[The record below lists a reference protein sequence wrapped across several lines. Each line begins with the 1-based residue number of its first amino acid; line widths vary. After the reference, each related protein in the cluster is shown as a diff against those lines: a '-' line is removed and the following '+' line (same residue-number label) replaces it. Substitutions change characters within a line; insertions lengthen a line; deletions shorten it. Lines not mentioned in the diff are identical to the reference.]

1 MTELGL
7 RERKKQQTR
16 SRIRDAAIRLFA
28 ERGFDQV
35 RVAEVAREA
44 EVSEATVFNYFAS
57 KEDLVHDGMADFAD
71 GLVEALRLRPAGESL
86 LSAFRTY
93 VLRPHGLAENDR
105 AVARIATVARIVGD
119 SPTLRAR
126 ERQVFD
132 RATRAL
138 AELIATEN
146 NTRADDVESWVIAN
160 ALMGVNRA
168 LKELV
173 HSQALAGHSGKR
185 IAQDVLAQGR
195 RALDVLDEGLA
206 RYRTV

>member
-1 MTELGL
+1 MAELGL
-7 RERKKQQTR
+7 RERKKRQTR

-44 EVSEATVFNYFAS
+44 EVSEATVFNYFAT
-57 KEDLVHDGMADFAD
+57 KEDLVYDGMGDFAD
-71 GLVEALRLRPAGESL
+71 GLIEALRLRPAGESL

-93 VLRPHGLAENDR
+93 VLRPHGLAEGDR
-105 AVARIATVARIVGD
+105 AVAQIAKVARIVGG
-119 SPTLRAR
+119 SPTLQAR

-138 AELIATEN
+138 AELIATESG
-146 NTRADDVESWVIAN
+146 TRTDDVESWVIAN

-173 HSQALAGHSGKR
+173 HSRALAGHSGKR
-185 IAQDVLAQGR
+185 ITRDVLAQGR
-195 RALDVLDEGLA
+195 RALDVLDKGLVEL
-206 RYRTV
+206 RNV